1 MKKKLLALSCA
12 FIFMTGCASTPPTA
26 NTATRGLLICQAN
39 ELCPIVTVAWNESSK
54 DRLKV
59 KMSLNSTYTKYNIQ
73 KVILTDGV
81 NKHSFNVTDLTEMD
95 VAFGANRSRN
105 SVIIPVSIM
114 DDFNGSKEV
123 KMEIYTDQGVIS
135 RYVLKDKVK
144 APVFEELLK
153 VYKKSA

>member
-1 MKKKLLALSCA
+1 
-12 FIFMTGCASTPPTA
+12 
-26 NTATRGLLICQAN
+26 
-39 ELCPIVTVAWNESSK
+39 
-54 DRLKV
+54 
-59 KMSLNSTYTKYNIQ
+59 MSLNSTYTKYNIQ

-135 RYVLKDKVK
+135 RYVLKDNVK